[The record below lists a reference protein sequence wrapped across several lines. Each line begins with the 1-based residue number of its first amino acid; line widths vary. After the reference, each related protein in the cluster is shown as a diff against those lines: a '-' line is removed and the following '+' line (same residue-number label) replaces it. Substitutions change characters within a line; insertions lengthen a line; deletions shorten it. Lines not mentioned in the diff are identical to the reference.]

1 MTPDELRADLKKIS
15 EETIRIGD
23 PYVVQIIQLFG
34 GHNAM
39 AQACLIE
46 RVTGATIL
54 TWRKNGIPP
63 AKSVRDCIRSAAK
76 RHLGEREA
84 ATVIEI
90 LAAMD

>member
-34 GHNAM
+34 GHEAM
-39 AQACLIE
+39 AEACLIE

-63 AKSVRDCIRSAAK
+63 ARSVRDSIRSAAK

>member
-1 MTPDELRADLKKIS
+1 MTPDELREDLKIIS

-23 PYVVQIIQLFG
+23 PYVVQIIRLFG
-34 GHNAM
+34 GHEAM

-46 RVTGATIL
+46 RVTGKTVL
-54 TWRKNGIPP
+54 TWRDKGIPP
-63 AKSVRDCIRSAAK
+63 ARYVRDCIRSAAK